1 VISAYAN
8 MTDTTELAKALASL
22 KLDPHNTQ
30 LATKVQ
36 EELEALKKHISS
48 IGADTIAT
56 SANITHTEKMSRKEA
71 RMKGLELELD
81 AAKRTIDNQ
90 CNELDAAKRTIE
102 EQEKELEKLEEK
114 VDVDL
119 VEEVEELMK
128 YNHELEADNTDL
140 REESKEV
147 TKENESYFLD
157 MEFLKY
163 KVEYLEEDKRGL
175 TKKVKDKAVEMDD
188 IKSKV
193 KFLQDENKFHI
204 QRYHNLKKSNEAS
217 QASQA
222 RAQAEPEDIEMKE
235 VDDETPRPVCQL
247 YLARK
252 CKRSRNCPLGSHP
265 PMVTDQVA
273 QEPQLQLAK

>member
-1 VISAYAN
+1 

-71 RMKGLELELD
+71 RMKGLEL
-81 AAKRTIDNQ
+81 
-90 CNELDAAKRTIE
+90 ELDAAKRTIE

-252 CKRSRNCPLGSHP
+252 CKRGRNCPLGSHP